1 MKTSQTNSIKSSD
14 QANKVTP
21 KESAN
26 LRSSSNESN
35 SYIHPQLLDFSS
47 PPEDNKQSSETTP
60 SKKLKA
66 TQEGVYVVLG
76 EEEINKLPSR
86 AVNAIRDACSVW
98 VTEPNDNPNSPPI
111 PVEIQLCNTEENE
124 RGDTVKLKFPEACLE
139 RIKNKGWEWI
149 LEKDPESNV
158 KLCLKPCS
166 RFPITLDPHQMEILE
181 TARDCNRSG
190 LIEAAMGAGK
200 SWILLALVLGNRLL
214 RPAAISGKGQK
225 DTKQLLE
232 KLNKLFID
240 NPEFEEAIMLS
251 GLGRSLSKKD
261 HKVLEQDEGIIVCT
275 HAGLQNLPPNTRL
288 LVLDEA
294 HAASTPKRVN
304 KITKLSSLKRV
315 YGLTGTAGLRGD
327 GGDELLESL
336 IGKKIITKGHEHFES
351 TGRVAPAQINAYH
364 FTGKGIYSENPYR
377 PDETPQE
384 GYSLHSTWVEN
395 HRGRHEFVADLILS
409 LPHDETKVI
418 FVPHIVHAVR
428 ICKAVEKK
436 LHEKSGD
443 IPLNEKQNYKPII
456 FHAKA
461 DKKDRYF
468 LSKEEREKRVSMLE
482 KGEVKVA
489 VSTDFLST
497 GFDTNMIDHII
508 DASGQ
513 KAIIGNIQR
522 SGRGIRP
529 RTKDDGSVKI
539 NQIHTILDKTHPI
552 LHKLGEKKFSALC
565 AYYNHK
571 EGISNPDR
579 SGGVKRFIDPPW
591 IAPQDRALKLGQ
603 TVNSENQSFG
613 APGKGLDHLKK
624 QEKSD
629 FEPWKHRKKI

>member
-1 MKTSQTNSIKSSD
+1 MKSSRNGIPMGD
-14 QANKVTP
+14 SNSHIETKMANLSQEGIYLSLNPETIYKLG
-21 KESAN
+21 ESAIN
-26 LRSSSNESN
+26 RITE
-35 SYIHPQLLDFSS
+35 
-47 PPEDNKQSSETTP
+47 
-60 SKKLKA
+60 A
-66 TQEGVYVVLG
+66 TS
-76 EEEINKLPSR
+76 I
-86 AVNAIRDACSVW
+86 W
-98 VTEPNDNPNSPPI
+98 VTEPAENPNSPPVPI
-111 PVEIQLCNTEENE
+111 EIKLWTMEEGN
-124 RGDTVKLKFPEACLE
+124 LKFPSACLD
-139 RIKNKGWEWI
+139 RIKLKGWEWKI
-149 LEKDPESNV
+149 KEDPET
-158 KLCLKPCS
+158 KLRLCLDPCE
-166 RFPITLDPHQMEILE
+166 RFPITLDPHQLEILQE
-181 TARDCNRSG
+181 VRECNRSG

-232 KLNKLFID
+232 KLSSLFEQH
-240 NPEFEEAIMLS
+240 PEFREPIMLS

-261 HKVLEQDEGIIVCT
+261 RAILEQDEGIIVCT
-275 HAGLQNLPPNTRL
+275 HAGLQNLPENTRL

-294 HAASTPKRVN
+294 HAASTPKRVS
-304 KITKLSSLKRV
+304 KVTKLPNLKRV

-336 IGKKIITKGHEHFES
+336 IGKKIISKGHEHFES

-364 FTGKGIYSENPYR
+364 FNGRGIYSENPYR
-377 PDETPQE
+377 PSETPQE

-409 LPHDETKVI
+409 LPHNETKVI

-428 ICKAVEKK
+428 LCKAIEKK
-436 LHEKSGD
+436 IQEKSGD
-443 IPLNEKQNYKPII
+443 LNISEKENYKPII

-468 LSKEEREKRVSMLE
+468 MSKEERESRVSMLE
-482 KGEVKVA
+482 KGIVKVA

-529 RTKDDGSVKI
+529 RTKEDGSIKI

-565 AYYNHK
+565 AYYNHR
-571 EGISNPDR
+571 EGFPNPER
-579 SGGVKRFIDPPW
+579 EGGVSRLVAPPW
-591 IAPQDRALKLGQ
+591 ISPQDRDLKLGSTQ
-603 TVNSENQSFG
+603 DSYKSTTAQSPSHG
-613 APGKGLDHLKK
+613 ESLAHLRRPE
-624 QEKSD
+624 QSS
-629 FEPWKHRKKI
+629 FNPWTHRKKT

>member
-1 MKTSQTNSIKSSD
+1 VTQ
-14 QANKVTP
+14 NKL
-21 KESAN
+21 N
-26 LRSSSNESN
+26 L
-35 SYIHPQLLDFSS
+35 
-47 PPEDNKQSSETTP
+47 PE
-60 SKKLKA
+60 SKKLIKIS
-66 TQEGVYVVLG
+66 QEGIYAILCPDSIYSLG
-76 EEEINKLPSR
+76 EKAINVITEAAS
-86 AVNAIRDACSVW
+86 IW
-98 VTEPNDNPNSPPI
+98 VTEPGDNPNSPPI
-111 PVEIQLCNTEENE
+111 PVEIKLWTMEGEN
-124 RGDTVKLKFPEACLE
+124 LKFPMGCLG
-139 RIKNKGWEWI
+139 RIKNQNWDWDIQE
-149 LEKDPESNV
+149 DPEGKL
-158 KLCLKPCS
+158 KLCLEPCN
-166 RFPITLDPHQMEILE
+166 RFPVTLDPHQMEILE
-181 TARDCNRSG
+181 TVRDHNKSG

-200 SWILLALVLGNRLL
+200 SWLLLALVLGNRLL
-214 RPAAISGKGQK
+214 RPTAISGKGQK

-232 KLNKLFID
+232 KLNKLFLE
-240 NPEFEEAIMLS
+240 NPEFEEQIMLS

-261 HKVLEQDEGIIVCT
+261 KETLAKDEGIIVCT

-294 HAASTPKRVN
+294 HAASTPKRVD
-304 KITKLSSLKRV
+304 KITKLPNLKRV

-364 FTGKGIYSENPYR
+364 FTGKGIYAENPYR

-395 HRGRHEFVADLILS
+395 HRGRHEFISDLILS
-409 LPHDETKVI
+409 LPHNETKVI

-428 ICKAVEKK
+428 ICKALEKK
-436 LHEKSGD
+436 LQIMSGD
-443 IPLNEKQNYKPII
+443 LDITEKNNYKPII

-468 LSKEEREKRVSMLE
+468 LSKEEREKRVGMLE
-482 KGEVKVA
+482 RGGVKVA

-529 RTKDDGSVKI
+529 RTKEDGSIKI
-539 NQIHTILDKTHPI
+539 NQIHTVLDKTHPI

-571 EGISNPDR
+571 EGLPNPTR
-579 SGGVKRFIDPPW
+579 AGGVKRYTDPPW
-591 IAPQDRALKLGQ
+591 VAPQDRVTKLGSSPELQ
-603 TVNSENQSFG
+603 AAG
-613 APGKGLDHLKK
+613 DDLYHLKSS
-624 QEKSD
+624 QQSS
-629 FEPWKHRKKI
+629 FEPWKHRKKT

>member
-1 MKTSQTNSIKSSD
+1 MGDSNSHIETKMANLSQEGIYLSLNPETIYKLG
-14 QANKVTP
+14 
-21 KESAN
+21 ESAIN
-26 LRSSSNESN
+26 RITE
-35 SYIHPQLLDFSS
+35 
-47 PPEDNKQSSETTP
+47 
-60 SKKLKA
+60 A
-66 TQEGVYVVLG
+66 TS
-76 EEEINKLPSR
+76 I
-86 AVNAIRDACSVW
+86 W
-98 VTEPNDNPNSPPI
+98 VTEPAENPNSPPVPI
-111 PVEIQLCNTEENE
+111 EIKLWTMEEGN
-124 RGDTVKLKFPEACLE
+124 LKFPSACLD
-139 RIKNKGWEWI
+139 RIKLKGWEWKI
-149 LEKDPESNV
+149 KEDPET
-158 KLCLKPCS
+158 KLRLCLDPCE
-166 RFPITLDPHQMEILE
+166 RFPITLDPHQLEILQE
-181 TARDCNRSG
+181 VRECNRSG

-232 KLNKLFID
+232 KLSSLFEQH
-240 NPEFEEAIMLS
+240 PEFREPIMLS

-261 HKVLEQDEGIIVCT
+261 RAILEQDEGIIVCT
-275 HAGLQNLPPNTRL
+275 HAGLQNLPENTRL

-294 HAASTPKRVN
+294 HAASTPKRVS
-304 KITKLSSLKRV
+304 KVTKLPNLKRV

-336 IGKKIITKGHEHFES
+336 IGKKIISKGHEHFES

-364 FTGKGIYSENPYR
+364 FNGRGIYSENPYR
-377 PDETPQE
+377 PSETPQE

-409 LPHDETKVI
+409 LPHNETKVI

-428 ICKAVEKK
+428 LCKAIEKK
-436 LHEKSGD
+436 IQEKSGD
-443 IPLNEKQNYKPII
+443 LNISEKENYKPII

-468 LSKEEREKRVSMLE
+468 MSKEERESRVSMLE
-482 KGEVKVA
+482 KGIVKVA

-529 RTKDDGSVKI
+529 RTKEDGSIKI

-565 AYYNHK
+565 AYYNHR
-571 EGISNPDR
+571 EGFPNPER
-579 SGGVKRFIDPPW
+579 EGGVSRLVAPPW
-591 IAPQDRALKLGQ
+591 ISPQDRDLKLGSTQ
-603 TVNSENQSFG
+603 DSYKSTTAQSPSHG
-613 APGKGLDHLKK
+613 ESLAHLRRPE
-624 QEKSD
+624 QSS
-629 FEPWKHRKKI
+629 FNPWTHRKKT

>member
-1 MKTSQTNSIKSSD
+1 MKSSRSGIPTGD
-14 QANKVTP
+14 SNSHIETKV
-21 KESAN
+21 AN
-26 LRSSSNESN
+26 LLQKGIYLSLN
-35 SYIHPQLLDFSS
+35 
-47 PPEDNKQSSETTP
+47 PETIYK
-60 SKKLKA
+60 
-66 TQEGVYVVLG
+66 LG
-76 EEEINKLPSR
+76 EAAINRITEATS
-86 AVNAIRDACSVW
+86 IW
-98 VTEPNDNPNSPPI
+98 VTEPAENPNSPPI
-111 PVEIQLCNTEENE
+111 PVEIKLWSMEE
-124 RGDTVKLKFPEACLE
+124 GSLKFPSACLD
-139 RIKNKGWEWI
+139 RIKLKGWEWDI
-149 LEKDPESNV
+149 KEDPET
-158 KLCLKPCS
+158 KLRLCLDPIK
-166 RFPITLDPHQMEILE
+166 RFPITLDPHQLEILQE
-181 TARDCNRSG
+181 VRECNRSG

-232 KLNKLFID
+232 KLSKLFEE
-240 NPEFEEAIMLS
+240 NPEFREPIMLS

-261 HKVLEQDEGIIVCT
+261 RAILEQDEGIIVCT
-275 HAGLQNLPPNTRL
+275 HAGLQNLPENTRL

-294 HAASTPKRVN
+294 HAASTPKRVS
-304 KITKLSSLKRV
+304 KVTKLPNLKRV

-336 IGKKIITKGHEHFES
+336 IGKKIISKGHEHFES

-364 FTGKGIYSENPYR
+364 FNGRGIYSENPYR
-377 PDETPQE
+377 PSETPQE

-409 LPHDETKVI
+409 LPHNETKVI

-428 ICKAVEKK
+428 LCKAIEKK
-436 LHEKSGD
+436 VQEKSGD
-443 IPLNEKQNYKPII
+443 LNISEKENYKPII

-468 LSKEEREKRVSMLE
+468 MSKEERDSRVSMLE
-482 KGEVKVA
+482 KGIVKVA

-508 DASGQ
+508 DASGK
-513 KAIIGNIQR
+513 KAIIVNIQR

-529 RTKDDGSVKI
+529 RTKEDGSIKI

-571 EGISNPDR
+571 EGFANPER
-579 SGGVKRFIDPPW
+579 EGGVSRFVDPPW
-591 IAPQDRALKLGQ
+591 IAPQDRDLKLGSTQ
-603 TVNSENQSFG
+603 DSYRSAATQSQSQSQSSG
-613 APGKGLDHLKK
+613 ESLAHLRKPE
-624 QEKSD
+624 QSS
-629 FEPWKHRKKI
+629 FNPWTHRKKT

>member
-1 MKTSQTNSIKSSD
+1 MKPKAENTAIKNVKISQDGIYLSLPAESLYTLGQSAINSI
-14 QANKVTP
+14 T
-21 KESAN
+21 EST
-26 LRSSSNESN
+26 S
-35 SYIHPQLLDFSS
+35 I
-47 PPEDNKQSSETTP
+47 
-60 SKKLKA
+60 
-66 TQEGVYVVLG
+66 
-76 EEEINKLPSR
+76 
-86 AVNAIRDACSVW
+86 W
-98 VTEPNDNPNSPPI
+98 VTEPGDNPNSPPI
-111 PVEIQLCNTEENE
+111 PVEIKLWKMEE
-124 RGDTVKLKFPEACLE
+124 DCLAFPQACLE
-139 RIKNKGWEWI
+139 RIKLKNINWEI
-149 LEKDPESNV
+149 KEDPET
-158 KLCLKPCS
+158 KLRLCLDPCN
-166 RFPITLDPHQMEILE
+166 RFPITLDPHQLEILE
-181 TARDCNRSG
+181 TARASNRSG

-200 SWILLALVLGNRLL
+200 SWILLALILGNRLL

-232 KLNKLFID
+232 KLSKLFED
-240 NPEFEEAIMLS
+240 NPEFAEPIMLS
-251 GLGRSLSKKD
+251 GLGRTLSKKD
-261 HKVLEQDEGIIVCT
+261 KTVLENDEGIIICT
-275 HAGLQNLPPNTRL
+275 HAGLQNLPHNTRL

-294 HAASTPKRVN
+294 HAASTPKRVS
-304 KITKLSSLKRV
+304 KITRLPNLKRV

-336 IGKKIITKGHEHFES
+336 IGKKIISKGHEHFES

-364 FTGKGIYSENPYR
+364 FTGKGMYSENPYR

-409 LPHDETKVI
+409 LPHNETKVI
-418 FVPHIVHAVR
+418 FVPHIIHAAR
-428 ICKAVEKK
+428 ICKAIEKK
-436 LHEKSGD
+436 LHDKSGD
-443 IPLNEKQNYKPII
+443 LDLSEKENYKPII

-468 LSKEEREKRVSMLE
+468 MSKEERDRRVSMLE
-482 KGEVKVA
+482 KGIVKVA

-497 GFDTNMIDHII
+497 GFDTNMIDHIV

-529 RTKDDGSVKI
+529 RTKEDGSVKI

-571 EGISNPDR
+571 EGFSNPDR
-579 SGGVKRFIDPPW
+579 PGGVKRYIDPPW
-591 IAPQDRALKLGQ
+591 IPPQERNQKLGKAPE
-603 TVNSENQSFG
+603 VNGGNYGDSLS
-613 APGKGLDHLKK
+613 HLKT
-624 QEKSD
+624 QETSHFD
-629 FEPWKHRKKI
+629 PWTHRKKT